1 MKTTIAT
8 ALCLLATTSAFAQL
22 DTVSYAKERREIKAL
37 LHTPGA
43 ANGPAACHDL
53 IMVGAKGDISFSAQ
67 AHQAV
72 QTKEKIIFKSVRP
85 VPGTEIIRVYDGT
98 SAVVN
103 WLADVQ
109 LNVDG
114 RDVALKVR
122 RLEVY
127 VRKAAG
133 WCRVAGQGTEVD
145 EKLFP
150 IRP

>member
-1 MKTTIAT
+1 MKTTLVT
-8 ALCLLATTSAFAQL
+8 TLLLLITTRAFAQM
-22 DTVSYAKERREIKAL
+22 DTVSYAQERREIKAL
-37 LHTPGA
+37 LHRPGA
-43 ANGPAACHDL
+43 ANGPAACNDV

-67 AHQAV
+67 EHKAV
-72 QTKEKIIFKSVRP
+72 QTKEKLIFKSVKP
-85 VPGTEIIRVYDGT
+85 VPGTEIIRVYGGT
-98 SAVVN
+98 TAVVN

-122 RLEVY
+122 RIEVY

-145 EKLFP
+145 EQLFP
-150 IRP
+150 IR

>member
-8 ALCLLATTSAFAQL
+8 TLFLLATTNAFAQM

-37 LHTPGA
+37 LHTPSG
-43 ANGPAACHDL
+43 ANGPATCNDL

-67 AHQAV
+67 AHKAV
-72 QTKEKIIFKSVRP
+72 QTKEKIVFKSVKP

-114 RDVALKVR
+114 RDIALKVR

-127 VRKAAG
+127 VKKAAG

-145 EKLFP
+145 EKMFP

>member
-1 MKTTIAT
+1 MKTTSLII
-8 ALCLLATTSAFAQL
+8 LSLLATTRAFAQL

-37 LHTPGA
+37 LHSPGA
-43 ANGPAACHDL
+43 ANGPAACTDI

-67 AHQAV
+67 EHKAV
-72 QTKEKIIFKSVRP
+72 QTKEKLIFKSVKP
-85 VPGTEIIRVYDGT
+85 VPGTEIIRVYGGT

-114 RDVALKVR
+114 RDLALKVR

-127 VRKAAG
+127 VKKAAG

-145 EKLFP
+145 EKMFP
-150 IRP
+150 VR